1 MAVAFVTVKRVGRV
15 LNAMSR
21 RANVKCPVVLV
32 TDAASKVNATVS
44 ADGRDHF
51 ANNVSV
57 CIFLRAHIY
66 SITHLKIFRTQPIAS
81 TRHVRVMEHVL
92 ADSVTVKLDGKVMIV
107 ERLISKCTNVCPV
120 ALSMEHTIWKR
131 ALVCVNVTGPA
142 QIVRKV
148 SSSGSRRRKWGFVT
162 K

>member
-57 CIFLRAHIY
+57 CIFLRARAYLLDYTFKNLSHAADCIDSSCSGHGTCVSGQCY
-66 SITHLKIFRTQPIAS
+66 CKAGWQGDDCGTVDQQVYQCLPGCSEHGTYDLETG
-81 TRHVRVMEHVL
+81 TCVCERH
-92 ADSVTVKLDGKVMIV
+92 
-107 ERLISKCTNVCPV
+107 
-120 ALSMEHTIWKR
+120 W
-131 ALVCVNVTGPA
+131 TGPDCS
-142 QIVRKV
+142 QGK
-148 SSSGSRRRKWGFVT
+148 
-162 K
+162 